1 MANIAFGA
9 EAGHGDLGELAAAIG
24 NMGQFVSSLQ
34 ERVRLLEAV
43 IENFPGGI
51 SLFDKNLQMVLCN
64 RQQKELLEY
73 SDELFAGG
81 YPSLERLFRFNAER
95 GEYGPGD
102 VELHVKRRM
111 ALARKREPHVYER
124 RRPNGTIVEVRG
136 VPLNGGGFLTTY
148 FDVTEQRRTRD
159 LIAHMAH
166 HDPLTDL
173 PNRILFND
181 RLQNAVALA
190 KRGALMAVHYIDID
204 RFKPVND
211 RYGHKAGDDLLVGIA
226 GRMRAMVREHD
237 TVARLGGDE
246 FAVVQTGIRVPR
258 DAETLARR
266 IVEKLAAPF
275 RFSPEPISIGAS
287 VGVALAPLHGDSS
300 DELLMK
306 ADAALYAAK
315 ADGRSRFTIYDA

>member
-1 MANIAFGA
+1 
-9 EAGHGDLGELAAAIG
+9 
-24 NMGQFVSSLQ
+24 
-34 ERVRLLEAV
+34 
-43 IENFPGGI
+43 
-51 SLFDKNLQMVLCN
+51 
-64 RQQKELLEY
+64 
-73 SDELFAGG
+73 
-81 YPSLERLFRFNAER
+81 
-95 GEYGPGD
+95 
-102 VELHVKRRM
+102 M